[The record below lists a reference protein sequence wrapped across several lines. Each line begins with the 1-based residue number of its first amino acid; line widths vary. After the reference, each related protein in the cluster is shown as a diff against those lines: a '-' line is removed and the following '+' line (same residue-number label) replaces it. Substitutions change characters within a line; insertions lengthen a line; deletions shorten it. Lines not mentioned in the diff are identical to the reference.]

1 MEKKTSALDKA
12 TEELIASELRWKE
25 RAAAKARE
33 AARVADGGQPH
44 PVQAGAPR
52 KEGDGGT
59 DGASARESSAPVDSR
74 HGLCGLALSGG
85 GIRSATFNLGL
96 LQGLQQMGVLK
107 YFDYLA
113 TVSGGG
119 YIGGFWTAWRHYHD
133 RPGALFPSGEL
144 RGSRGADLPE
154 VRHLREF
161 SNFLCPRLGLLS
173 ADTGR
178 MIAAAVG
185 AAIPALLAALALIV
199 LVLMLWAWFAEAL
212 LFHAGNPHEAPG
224 LLTVSGTVMLLLTFP
239 GLVLCEVFTLKEDA
253 RARRLRHLEGGL
265 PSGWGGRLGLYVAA
279 SLAATGGVLFF
290 WDMLVARSGGRPG
303 QCGDAGLCTLSLAPP
318 ASIASVFFT
327 PSLAWVAT
335 VGVIVLLR
343 WLLSRFLVE
352 QGPQGLLATMER
364 VTSRLLLLAALWAV
378 VAAFW
383 VAGRSLV
390 PDSSV
395 LGDVTS
401 SKGVTAFV
409 GVVTALTAMFARA
422 QQLFSRQASRPTTP
436 GAMEKVKSL
445 IPPLL
450 AYVTLSL
457 LVVGMVLLLF
467 VAKEGGW
474 LRFLLQG
481 ALGVTVL
488 TLIFF
493 DPNRLGLHAFYRSR
507 IARAFVGA
515 AHDQGPGQTEPHP
528 EDVVWLDSLKQGD
541 GPIHLI
547 CCAANDLSS
556 EDPMANLYRG
566 AESAVLSPVGFCVGS
581 FGKLKC
587 SPWGEVKKD
596 NHLSPTLAAAMTA
609 SGAAFNSHMGSM
621 SMKLGPA
628 VTFLM
633 TAFNLRLGLWWP
645 HPTSPP
651 KDRLGK
657 AIHGLE
663 QAVHWLCRGLPFYK
677 ELLGWSRASGR
688 NVLLSDGGHF
698 ENLALY
704 ELVRRRCRYIVLSD
718 CGMDTEAEFNDFANA
733 VRRVREDFGVE
744 IRIDL
749 SPLRPDPS
757 TGLARQP
764 MVAGDIEYPEGNTGV
779 LLMLK
784 PTLVGDEPADIAQY
798 KARNAAFP
806 HETTGD
812 QFYDEAQ
819 WESYRRL
826 GEHAAFSAFRNVML
840 HTRAQLD
847 EHQGQEPARETEL
860 DQKAREARARREL
873 ELRAGLFASARHEWL
888 PMPAGYE
895 ERFSRLVSRASEL
908 DLLLQRP
915 DNQRL
920 FREVFKE
927 IPELDSQ
934 AKQQRGRRGGRGRW
948 ERFGLA
954 LSGAGRGNGRSLKNA
969 PLSSQDLSTSLQM
982 IRRALLFMEEVFISE
997 NLDARYNHPAYL
1009 GIINYFARWA
1019 YAPLF
1024 RMWWPLLKTFYP
1036 LRFTRFLEQHFSLPS
1051 MANRD
1056 IGQLSED
1063 PHGFARDCWD
1073 LQRGRTP
1080 APGLERILSYQL
1092 DMPYGGEAPC
1102 FHIQAAQVLVRE
1114 PLTFQQSKAAKLK
1127 VLAWNAE
1134 DFYVPPGLW
1143 GSGVGEDFLRLL
1155 TANCTQFKALD
1166 EVELLAVEILVD
1178 RDAPPPERK
1187 RGADE
1192 MQLYRSRGFSE
1203 PELVHPELSEW
1214 LEEQG
1219 IGDGM
1224 AVQRKQGKTVKV
1236 HRLVRYVGPPEPDS
1250 AHQDRSP
1257 ARSPAVRD
1265 SLGSEDLGTH

>member
-1 MEKKTSALDKA
+1 MENEKKTSPLDKG
-12 TEELIASELRWKE
+12 TQELIERELQWKE

-59 DGASARESSAPVDSR
+59 DGATARESSAPVDSR

-96 LQGLQQMGVLK
+96 LQGLQQLGVLK

-133 RPGALFPSGEL
+133 RPGALFPSGEM

-185 AAIPALLAALALIV
+185 AAIPALLAALSLIV

-212 LFHAGNPHEAPG
+212 LFHAGSPHEAPG
-224 LLTVSGTVMLLLTFP
+224 LLTVSGTLMLLLTFP
-239 GLVLCEVFTLKEDA
+239 GLVLCDAFTLKEDA
-253 RARRLRHLEGGL
+253 RARSLRNLESAL
-265 PSGWGGRLGLYVAA
+265 PSGWMGRLGLYVAA
-279 SLAATGGVLFF
+279 ALATTGVVLFF
-290 WDMLVARSGGRPG
+290 WDMLIARSGGRPG
-303 QCGDAGLCTLSLAPP
+303 ECRDVGLCALSLKPP
-318 ASIASVFFT
+318 ASIASSFFT

-383 VAGRSLV
+383 VVGRSLAL
-390 PDSSV
+390 DFSV

-422 QQLFSRQASRPTTP
+422 QQLLSREASRPTTP

-457 LVVGMVLLLF
+457 LVLGMVLLLF

-474 LRFLLQG
+474 LRFLLYG

-493 DPNRLGLHAFYRSR
+493 DPNRVGLHAFYRSR
-507 IARAFVGA
+507 IARAFIGA
-515 AHDQGPGQTEPHP
+515 AHDRGPGQTEPHP
-528 EDVVWLDSLKQGD
+528 EDVICLDSLKQGD

-566 AESAVLSPVGFCVGS
+566 AESAVLSPVGFSVGA
-581 FGKLKC
+581 FGRLKLAT
-587 SPWGEVKKD
+587 WGEGTKD
-596 NHLSPTLAAAMTA
+596 KHLSPSLAAAMTA

-633 TAFNLRLGLWWP
+633 TAFNLRLGLWWL
-645 HPTSPP
+645 HPAQPP

-657 AIHGLE
+657 ATHWLE

-688 NVLLSDGGHF
+688 SVLLSDGGHF

-784 PTLVGDEPADIAQY
+784 PTLVGDEPADITQY

-847 EHQGQEPARETEL
+847 EQQGTEL
-860 DQKAREARARREL
+860 EQEVREAKARREL
-873 ELRAGLFASARHEWL
+873 EVRAGLFASARHEWL

-927 IPELDSQ
+927 IPELDEQ
-934 AKQQRGRRGGRGRW
+934 AKQQRDGEGK
-948 ERFGLA
+948 A
-954 LSGAGRGNGRSLKNA
+954 SGANGGNGQSLKNA

-1051 MANRD
+1051 MAHKD
-1056 IGQLSED
+1056 IGQLSAV

-1073 LQRGRTP
+1073 LQRGRVP
-1080 APGLERILSYQL
+1080 MKGMEWILSYQL
-1092 DMPYGGEAPC
+1092 DMPYGGAPC
-1102 FHIQAAQVLVRE
+1102 FHIQAAQVLVRG
-1114 PLTFQQSKAAKLK
+1114 PMMLPKPKAAKQGQQEAAKEDAKLT
-1127 VLAWNAE
+1127 VVAWNAD

-1155 TANCTQFKALD
+1155 TGNCQQFKEL
-1166 EVELLAVEILVD
+1166 EKVELLAVEILVD
-1178 RDAPPPERK
+1178 RDAPPAERK

-1203 PELVHPELSEW
+1203 PELVHPNLSDW

-1219 IGDGM
+1219 IGDAV
-1224 AVQRKQGKTVKV
+1224 AVQRKLRKTVKV
-1236 HRLVRYVGPPEPDS
+1236 HRLVRHVGPWERDS
-1250 AHQDRSP
+1250 AHRTRPPATSMTAQDS
-1257 ARSPAVRD
+1257 VRP
-1265 SLGSEDLGTH
+1265 EEMGTH